1 MTTVSSTKP
10 QAIPTEA
17 ETEGGTTRNHSQVV
31 RLLRVQVVPAA
42 GLRGCLGWGLQLCW
56 AGAGRSGQETALGGV
71 GNGDRGPA
79 ALLLHHCL
87 DWAQRDSIN
96 TTHSGQGGA
105 EQDRK
110 LSDCRGRMET
120 LSTV

>member
-1 MTTVSSTKP
+1 MKTDL
-10 QAIPTEA
+10 
-17 ETEGGTTRNHSQVV
+17 QVV

-42 GLRGCLGWGLQLCW
+42 GFRGWLGWGLQLCW

-79 ALLLHHCL
+79 ALLLHHCF

-96 TTHSGQGGA
+96 TTHAGQGKSRT
-105 EQDRK
+105 EQEALRLQRELCDT
-110 LSDCRGRMET
+110 T
-120 LSTV
+120 LQ